1 MREYKITATVKHM
14 DWDEPVTYIYKMNIE
29 ADTPNEARKYAR
41 DKVAERMKGEWYQA
55 EYNIDNSLYEYHVN
69 IYFTD
74 DSCKI
79 CDITAKDRNESQEK
93 INNLLHWLDTR
104 ECLRWSYYKWFN
116 DEREV

>member
-1 MREYKITATVKHM
+1 MLKEFVFEVEGKRISIKAESLEDAVK
-14 DWDEPVTYIYKMNIE
+14 EL
-29 ADTPNEARKYAR
+29 
-41 DKVAERMKGEWYQA
+41 KGEWYQA

-79 CDITAKDRNESQEK
+79 CDITAKDRNEAQEK
-93 INNLLHWLDTR
+93 LNNLLHWLDTR

>member
-55 EYNIDNSLYEYHVN
+55 EYNIDNSLYEYHVTF
-69 IYFTD
+69 ILQTIHVKYATLQR
-74 DSCKI
+74 K
-79 CDITAKDRNESQEK
+79 TATKLKKKSTTCSIGSIRANA
-93 INNLLHWLDTR
+93 
-104 ECLRWSYYKWFN
+104 
-116 DEREV
+116 

>member
-41 DKVAERMKGEWYQA
+41 D
-55 EYNIDNSLYEYHVN
+55 
-69 IYFTD
+69 
-74 DSCKI
+74 
-79 CDITAKDRNESQEK
+79 ITAKDRNEAQEK